1 MEVCVSGFQCFV
13 QIFPA
18 SSVVVL
24 VMHLSKSRI
33 IKYCKNV
40 HLAVYCSLYF
50 WRKAASAKSS
60 TCTSGNVMHIYIG
73 IYTSS
78 RLIQIHVNVLKNQFP
93 SNIIH
98 LQ

>member
-33 IKYCKNV
+33 IKYCEMFIWLCIVLCIFGGKQLLPNQV
-40 HLAVYCSLYF
+40 HVHREMSC
-50 WRKAASAKSS
+50 
-60 TCTSGNVMHIYIG
+60 IYI
-73 IYTSS
+73 
-78 RLIQIHVNVLKNQFP
+78 
-93 SNIIH
+93 
-98 LQ
+98 